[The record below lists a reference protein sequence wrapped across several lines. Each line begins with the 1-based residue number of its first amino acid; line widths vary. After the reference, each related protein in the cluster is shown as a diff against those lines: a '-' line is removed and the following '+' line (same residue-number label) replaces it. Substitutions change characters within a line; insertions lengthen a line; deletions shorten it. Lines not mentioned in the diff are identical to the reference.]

1 MELEPIKTFRLTTNK
16 VSRFQHEGRELL
28 VKHYT
33 GTDKEA
39 RRDREERT
47 LKLWRESGFS
57 VPIVRKLQLP
67 QLRDEPQLVL
77 DYLGSLTLQERL
89 KSTSVPQDEKLEN
102 IAAIFSDN
110 SRRHRLAIE
119 RSEPF
124 LIHADANTSNIL
136 CHDGK
141 FYFIDFEN
149 SPDKAG
155 LTELAAMETA
165 KFTRWVARDCGM
177 GLLPAIAG
185 ALVDAYRGNQEILQL
200 IVARTAN
207 RPFQWYHRWRDR
219 SRKHRSPAEV
229 TKYDVADAVA
239 AELKRR
245 KAIHA

>member
-39 RRDREERT
+39 RRNREERT
-47 LKLWRESGFS
+47 LELWRECGFS
-57 VPIVRKLQLP
+57 VPVVRKLQIP
-67 QLRDEPQLVL
+67 QLPDEPQLVL

-89 KSTSVPQDEKLEN
+89 KSPAVPHAEKLEN
-102 IAAIFSDN
+102 ITVVFIEN
-110 SRRHRLAIE
+110 CRRHRLAIE

-136 CHDGK
+136 CHDGR

-149 SPDKAG
+149 TPEGAD
-155 LTELAAMETA
+155 LTELAAIETA
-165 KFTRWVARDCGM
+165 KFTRWVARDCGIE
-177 GLLPAIAG
+177 LLPAIVSV
-185 ALVDAYRGNQEILQL
+185 LVEAYRSNQEILQI
-200 IVARTAN
+200 IVGRTTS

-219 SRKHRSPAEV
+219 SRKRRNPAEV
-229 TKYDVADAVA
+229 TKYDIADAVA
-239 AELKRR
+239 TYLKR
-245 KAIHA
+245 KKTINA

>member
-16 VSRFQHEGRELL
+16 VSRFRHDGRELL

-47 LKLWRESGFS
+47 LELWRECGFH
-57 VPIVRKLQLP
+57 VPVVRKLQIP
-67 QLRDEPQLVL
+67 QLLDEPQLVL
-77 DYLGSLTLQERL
+77 DYLGSLTLQEKL
-89 KSTSVPQDEKLEN
+89 KNRAVPRAEKLAS
-102 IAAIFSDN
+102 IAAIFIEN

-119 RSEPF
+119 RSEPL

-136 CHDGK
+136 CHEGG

-149 SPDKAG
+149 GPEGTS
-155 LTELAAMETA
+155 LTELAAIETA
-165 KFTRWVARDCGM
+165 KFTRWVARDCGIE
-177 GLLPAIAG
+177 LLPAIVG
-185 ALVDAYRGNQEILQL
+185 VLGEAYRGNQEILQL
-200 IVARTAN
+200 IVERTTS

-219 SRKHRSPAEV
+219 DRKRRNPAEV

-239 AELKRR
+239 AELKRKR
-245 KAIHA
+245 TINA